1 MGPGFSIVKNE
12 IAQEVIYSGRVQ
24 GVGFRQSVY
33 TLACKQGVH
42 GYVQNLDNGK
52 VRLFAGGESKQVSY
66 LLDSVKTIWANNIS
80 SIDRKDMPFDDQF
93 SGFSVRY

>member
-1 MGPGFSIVKNE
+1 MENR
-12 IAQEVIYSGRVQ
+12 IAQEVLYSGHVQ

-52 VRLFAGGESKQVSY
+52 VRLVAGGESKQVSY
-66 LLDSVKTIWANNIS
+66 LLDNVKTIWANNIS
-80 SIDRKDMPFDDQF
+80 SIDRKDIPFDDHF

>member
-1 MGPGFSIVKNE
+1 ME
-12 IAQEVIYSGRVQ
+12 DRIAQEVLYSGRVQ

-33 TLACKQGVH
+33 TLACKQSVH

-52 VRLFAGGESKQVSY
+52 VRLVAGGESKQVSY
-66 LLDSVKTIWANNIS
+66 LLDNVKTIWANNIS
-80 SIDRKDMPFDDQF
+80 SIDRKDIPFDDHF